1 MVADLPKCC
10 ENFSRH
16 TKHSLWNETLLD
28 HDQFLFH
35 ITHLSTIISINFDSH
50 KKFSLISIV
59 MCMII
64 LYLHFNL
71 SKKLEVCHGTKRKN
85 LRLE

>member
-16 TKHSLWNETLLD
+16 TKHSLWNEILLD

-50 KKFSLISIV
+50 KKFSFAYDYSILTLQFEQK
-59 MCMII
+59 IRS
-64 LYLHFNL
+64 L
-71 SKKLEVCHGTKRKN
+71 SWDQEKKFTA
-85 LRLE
+85 